1 MDYQYEPVSASE
13 SADQK
18 RRERAEAAG
27 EAKRAAEKKSE
38 RKNAS
43 KKAFSSDVAATG
55 KKHSK
60 TRRGE
65 SSASM
70 TSSGVMYD
78 VYESANALHVSKTP
92 SPPMLY
98 PSPPPPLPPDYSDV
112 YEAATLA
119 MTEGVGVHSTG
130 DAQMKLIANE
140 ILLMENEIGV
150 NKFNHLFEAYS
161 QPEVASEQGKKTE
174 KSKSTKSTKAS
185 VSSSSSSS
193 SSRKKRLE
201 TASKRPRRA
210 GVR

>member
-1 MDYQYEPVSASE
+1 M
-13 SADQK
+13 
-18 RRERAEAAG
+18 
-27 EAKRAAEKKSE
+27 
-38 RKNAS
+38 
-43 KKAFSSDVAATG
+43 
-55 KKHSK
+55 
-60 TRRGE
+60 
-65 SSASM
+65 
-70 TSSGVMYD
+70 
-78 VYESANALHVSKTP
+78 
-92 SPPMLY
+92 
-98 PSPPPPLPPDYSDV
+98 

-161 QPEVASEQGKKTE
+161 QPAVASEQGKKTE

>member
-1 MDYQYEPVSASE
+1 
-13 SADQK
+13 
-18 RRERAEAAG
+18 
-27 EAKRAAEKKSE
+27 
-38 RKNAS
+38 
-43 KKAFSSDVAATG
+43 VAATG
-55 KKHSK
+55 DGRKRSKKRSK
-60 TRRGE
+60 KASG
-65 SSASM
+65 ASM
-70 TSSGVMYD
+70 TSSGVTYD

-161 QPEVASEQGKKTE
+161 QPAVASEKSGKKTE
-174 KSKSTKSTKAS
+174 KKSRGGETKSQKAS
-185 VSSSSSSS
+185 VSSTSEV

-201 TASKRPRRA
+201 TASKRPPRRA